1 MNAHKGQAWH
11 PEDIKAALRK
21 RGTSL
26 AEISRRLGLHPE
38 SCRVAL
44 RRPWPRCER
53 AIARALGVSPSELWP
68 DRYED
73 GHPIRAQRG
82 KRHTHVRRCER
93 RPSRRAA

>member
-1 MNAHKGQAWH
+1 MSKPNGQPWH

-26 AEISRRLGLHPE
+26 AALSRGLGLHPD

-68 DRYED
+68 DRYRN
-73 GHPIRAQRG
+73 GRPIR
-82 KRHTHVRRCER
+82 VRK
-93 RPSRRAA
+93 PSAGRRAA